1 MHFAPS
7 HFWEFRGHKCNAFR
21 YFSEELAL
29 WDAAP
34 TNVATQLDITLASP
48 WHHLGITLASPW
60 HHLGITLA

>member
-48 WHHLGITLASPW
+48 WHHLGITLA
-60 HHLGITLA
+60 